1 MKPKIIPLLEEC
13 IEAGLQIGYNR
24 AHKHIDKPFEE
35 QIWEQQ
41 QSAIMGEIFER
52 FDFEELKDV

>member
-13 IEAGLQIGYNR
+13 IEEGLQIGYHR

-35 QIWEQQ
+35 QIWKQQ
-41 QSAIMGEIFER
+41 QSAIMEEIFER